1 MAPAAWGADALPPPP
16 QLAAKSWVLLDVASG
31 SILVDHQ
38 GAARLPPAS
47 LTKLMTAHVAAL
59 ELQRGRIKES
69 DLVTISEKAWRMG
82 GSKMFVQV
90 GDQIAVKDLL
100 RGIIVQSGNDASIAL
115 AEHLAGGEDTFA
127 ALMNQEAKRL
137 GLADTHFLNA
147 TGWPAE
153 GHYSSALDMAKLA
166 RAIIIEDPEHYAMY
180 AEKEFV
186 WSGIKQ
192 PNRNLL
198 LWRDPTVDGL
208 KTGHTEEAG
217 YCMVASPKRDGMRLV
232 ASVFGTDSENARATE
247 TAKLLAYGFNFFDSK
262 TFFKQGETLQAV
274 AVWKGAAR
282 TVNAGVAADFAAAR
296 NDLMVRVADAYFQVL
311 TTIETLASSR
321 AEERS
326 VQRQLE
332 QAEMRL
338 EVGLSPI
345 TDVHEA
351 RARYDTSRANTIASQ
366 NAYEDALEALAEVTG
381 QAMSGLRGLSPDFVP
396 QLPEV
401 TESETWVKLALEN
414 NPVLQS
420 RLMELRA
427 ANYDIATARAGHL
440 PTVSATV
447 DYSDGGNTSD
457 IRV

>member
-1 MAPAAWGADALPPPP
+1 MTSPSFLQRLVLIFSVLLAPAAWGADAIPPPP

-38 GAARLPPAS
+38 GATRLPPAS

-59 ELQRGRIKES
+59 ELQRGRIKAS

-82 GSKMFVQV
+82 GSKMFVKVGNQV
-90 GDQIAVKDLL
+90 AVSDLL

-166 RAIIIEDPEHYAMY
+166 RAIIIEDPEHYALY

-217 YCMVASPKRDGMRLV
+217 YCMVASSKRDGVRLV
-232 ASVFGTDSENARATE
+232 ASVFGSDSEAARATE

-262 TFFKQGETLQAV
+262 TFFKQGETVQTLD
-274 AVWKGAAR
+274 VWKGAAR
-282 TVNAGVAADFAAAR
+282 TVKAGVAADFAAALPKR
-296 NDLMVRVADAYFQVL
+296 SSGEYQTRVVLATADVVAPVAAGAALGRVELVSGDGKVVAQTPLV
-311 TTIETLASSR
+311 
-321 AEERS
+321 
-326 VQRQLE
+326 
-332 QAEMRL
+332 
-338 EVGLSPI
+338 
-345 TDVHEA
+345 
-351 RARYDTSRANTIASQ
+351 
-366 NAYEDALEALAEVTG
+366 ALEAVEEGGFFRRVWDSIRLFFK
-381 QAMSGLRGLSPDFVP
+381 GLLG
-396 QLPEV
+396 
-401 TESETWVKLALEN
+401 
-414 NPVLQS
+414 
-420 RLMELRA
+420 
-427 ANYDIATARAGHL
+427 
-440 PTVSATV
+440 
-447 DYSDGGNTSD
+447 
-457 IRV
+457 

>member
-1 MAPAAWGADALPPPP
+1 MTSPSFLQRLVLIFSVLLAPAAWGADAIPPPP
-16 QLAAKSWVLLDVASG
+16 QLTAKSWVLLDVASG

-38 GAARLPPAS
+38 GATRLPPAS

-59 ELQRGRIKES
+59 ELQRGRIKDS

-90 GDQIAVKDLL
+90 GDQIAVGDLL

-217 YCMVASPKRDGMRLV
+217 YCMVASSKRDGMRLV
-232 ASVFGTDSENARATE
+232 ASVFGTNSEAERATE

-262 TFFKQGETLQAV
+262 TFFKQGETLQTL

-282 TVNAGVAADFAAAR
+282 TVKAGVEADFAAALPKR
-296 NDLMVRVADAYFQVL
+296 TSGEYQTRIVLAADEPVAPIAAGAPLGRVELVSADGKV
-311 TTIETLASSR
+311 
-321 AEERS
+321 
-326 VQRQLE
+326 VM
-332 QAEMRL
+332 QAPL
-338 EVGLSPI
+338 V
-345 TDVHEA
+345 
-351 RARYDTSRANTIASQ
+351 
-366 NAYEDALEALAEVTG
+366 ALETVEEGGFFRRVWDSIRLFFK
-381 QAMSGLRGLSPDFVP
+381 GLLS
-396 QLPEV
+396 
-401 TESETWVKLALEN
+401 
-414 NPVLQS
+414 
-420 RLMELRA
+420 
-427 ANYDIATARAGHL
+427 
-440 PTVSATV
+440 
-447 DYSDGGNTSD
+447 
-457 IRV
+457 

>member
-1 MAPAAWGADALPPPP
+1 MTSPSFLQRLVLIFSLLLPPAAWGADAIPPPP
-16 QLAAKSWVLLDVASG
+16 QLAAKSWVLMDVASG
-31 SILVDHQ
+31 SILVDHE
-38 GAARLPPAS
+38 GATRLPPAS

-82 GSKMFVQV
+82 GSKMFVKVGNQV
-90 GDQIAVKDLL
+90 AVSDLL

-153 GHYSSALDMAKLA
+153 GHYSSALDMARLA
-166 RAIIIEDPEHYAMY
+166 RAIVIEDPDHYALY

-217 YCMVASPKRDGMRLV
+217 YCMVASSKRDGMRLV

-247 TAKLLAYGFNFFDSK
+247 TAKLLAFGFNFFDSK
-262 TFFKQGETLQAV
+262 TFFKQGETVQTL

-282 TVNAGVAADFAAAR
+282 TVKAGVKADFAAALPKR
-296 NDLMVRVADAYFQVL
+296 TSGDYQTRIVLPEDEPVAPIAAGAPLGRVELVSADGKV
-311 TTIETLASSR
+311 
-321 AEERS
+321 
-326 VQRQLE
+326 VM
-332 QAEMRL
+332 QAPL
-338 EVGLSPI
+338 V
-345 TDVHEA
+345 
-351 RARYDTSRANTIASQ
+351 
-366 NAYEDALEALAEVTG
+366 ALEAVEEGGFFRRMWDSIRLFFK
-381 QAMSGLRGLSPDFVP
+381 GLLG
-396 QLPEV
+396 
-401 TESETWVKLALEN
+401 
-414 NPVLQS
+414 
-420 RLMELRA
+420 
-427 ANYDIATARAGHL
+427 
-440 PTVSATV
+440 
-447 DYSDGGNTSD
+447 
-457 IRV
+457 

>member
-1 MAPAAWGADALPPPP
+1 MTSPSFLQRLVLIFSLLLAPAAWGADAIPPPP
-16 QLAAKSWVLLDVASG
+16 QLAAKSWVLMDVASG
-31 SILVDHQ
+31 SILVDHE
-38 GAARLPPAS
+38 GATRLPPAS

-82 GSKMFVQV
+82 GSKMFVKVGNQV
-90 GDQIAVKDLL
+90 AVSDLL

-153 GHYSSALDMAKLA
+153 GHYSSALDMARLA
-166 RAIIIEDPEHYAMY
+166 RAIVIEDPDHYALY

-217 YCMVASPKRDGMRLV
+217 YCMVASSKRDGMRLV
-232 ASVFGTDSENARATE
+232 ASVFGTDSESARATE
-247 TAKLLAYGFNFFDSK
+247 TAKLLAFGFNFFDSK
-262 TFFKQGETLQAV
+262 TFFKQGETVQTL

-282 TVNAGVAADFAAAR
+282 TVKAGVKADFAAALPKR
-296 NDLMVRVADAYFQVL
+296 TSGDYQTRIVLPEDEPVAPIAAGAPLGRVELVSADGKV
-311 TTIETLASSR
+311 
-321 AEERS
+321 
-326 VQRQLE
+326 VM
-332 QAEMRL
+332 QAPL
-338 EVGLSPI
+338 V
-345 TDVHEA
+345 
-351 RARYDTSRANTIASQ
+351 
-366 NAYEDALEALAEVTG
+366 ALEAVEEGGFFRRMWDSIRLFFK
-381 QAMSGLRGLSPDFVP
+381 GLLG
-396 QLPEV
+396 
-401 TESETWVKLALEN
+401 
-414 NPVLQS
+414 
-420 RLMELRA
+420 
-427 ANYDIATARAGHL
+427 
-440 PTVSATV
+440 
-447 DYSDGGNTSD
+447 
-457 IRV
+457 